1 MYNSVTFCQNTK
13 VEITTHFGYTNKFIF
28 HNVIQTRFCLHFTV
42 FHFCKL
48 FILLSIIMKLIF
60 VTNDKQCMFSGI
72 VNHSQNYVLYIKQ
85 QCQTCF
91 LNSYRESNKT
101 GSGVFVML
109 IIHVPLSPCSE
120 QVISYDHYMWRSG
133 GNNCTNCSFI

>member
-1 MYNSVTFCQNTK
+1 M
-13 VEITTHFGYTNKFIF
+13 
-28 HNVIQTRFCLHFTV
+28 L
-42 FHFCKL
+42 
-48 FILLSIIMKLIF
+48 MKLIF
-60 VTNDKQCMFSGI
+60 VINDKRCMFSGI
-72 VNHSQNYVLYIKQ
+72 VNHSQNYVFYIKQ

-120 QVISYDHYMWRSG
+120 QVISYDHYM
-133 GNNCTNCSFI
+133 

>member
-1 MYNSVTFCQNTK
+1 
-13 VEITTHFGYTNKFIF
+13 
-28 HNVIQTRFCLHFTV
+28 
-42 FHFCKL
+42 
-48 FILLSIIMKLIF
+48 MKLDF
-60 VTNDKQCMFSGI
+60 VTNDKQCVLRGI

-120 QVISYDHYMWRSG
+120 QVISYDHYM
-133 GNNCTNCSFI
+133 